1 MRYIVLLFITLPV
14 FAVNNIDQIQLI
26 KKVKNGY
33 IIKYIDGEY
42 QTDNQLEYC
51 SFDNQLA
58 VIKDEHNKILSSSYK
73 VGDKFSGSYYCRSPL
88 NNGELECSFQAT
100 DKKDNNVLIF
110 FPNNDNVFWPIC
122 PLEVTE

>member
-1 MRYIVLLFITLPV
+1 MKYILILFITFPAL
-14 FAVNNIDQIQLI
+14 AVNNIDQIQLI
-26 KKVKNGY
+26 KKSKNGY

-51 SFDNQLA
+51 SFDNKFT
-58 VIKDEHNKILSSSYK
+58 VIKDEHNKILSSYK

-100 DKKDNNVLIF
+100 DKNDNNVLIF
-110 FPNNDNVFWPIC
+110 FPNDDNVVWPIC
-122 PLEVTE
+122 PLEVAE